1 MNRTVGYAMLR
12 VMAVVAV
19 VAAVAVGAGCGG
31 SRVRPPDIILITADD
46 LSWDDIE
53 PYGHPSVRT
62 PQLQRLAAAGMR
74 FDRAFLTS
82 ASCSPSRC
90 STVAGRYPH
99 STGAG
104 RLHDPL
110 PADQVTF
117 LEGLRRAGYDVALAG
132 KWHLGKAARSRFDRI
147 YDEMPPGGA
156 GEWRQALL
164 ERPRDRPS
172 FLWLSASD
180 PHRPYSDDTGGHE
193 HPPEDAVVPPYLAD
207 TMETRLD
214 FARYYRAVERLDGI
228 VGGVLDEID
237 AEGGTGRTLVIF
249 MSDNGRPFPR
259 CKPTVYDS
267 GVQTPLLVRWP
278 GRVAPGTVSR
288 SLVSAVDIAPT
299 VLEAAGVPPPATMQG
314 RSMLPILANPAAVI
328 RDQVYAER
336 NWHDHPAR
344 DRMVRT
350 TRYKY
355 IRDFYPDLPATP
367 SEDVRRSPTF
377 RSMEV
382 LFARGLLSPEQTNCF
397 IAPRPR
403 EELYDVEA
411 DPHELRNL
419 ADDPAHAATLGE
431 MRRLLEAWQRDTD
444 DRDTMGVQPTG
455 PDAGG
460 VAPGAGGAP
469 R

>member
-1 MNRTVGYAMLR
+1 MRGAAGRAALRAM
-12 VMAVVAV
+12 AF
-19 VAAVAVGAGCGG
+19 AAALAAAAAGAACGG
-31 SRVRPPDIILITADD
+31 SRGRPPDIILITADD

-53 PYGHPSVRT
+53 PFGHPVVRT
-62 PQLQRLAAAGMR
+62 PHLERLAASGMR
-74 FDRAFLTS
+74 FERAFLTS

-90 STVAGRYPH
+90 STVTGRYPH

-110 PADQVTF
+110 PEEQVTF
-117 LEGLRRAGYDVALAG
+117 LEGLRRAGYDISLAG

-147 YDEMPPGGA
+147 YAETPPGGA
-156 GEWRQALL
+156 GAWRRALL
-164 ERPRDRPS
+164 EQPRDRPS

-180 PHRPYSDDTGGHE
+180 PHRPYADITGGRE
-193 HPPEDAVVPPYLAD
+193 HQPEDAVVPPYLAD

-214 FARYYRAVERLDGI
+214 FARYYGAIERLDGLI
-228 VGGVLDEID
+228 GAVLEEID
-237 AEGGTGRTLVIF
+237 RQGAAGRTLVIF

-267 GVQTPLLVRWP
+267 GVRTPLLVRWP
-278 GRVAPGTVSR
+278 GRVAPGTLSR

-299 VLEAAGVPPPATMQG
+299 ILEAAGLRAPGTMQG
-314 RSMLPILANPAAVI
+314 RSMLPILADPGAVI
-328 RDQVYAER
+328 RDHVYAER

-350 TRYKY
+350 TGYKY

-367 SEDVRRSPTF
+367 PEDVRRSPTF
-377 RSMEV
+377 RSMEM
-382 LFARGLLSPEQTNCF
+382 LFARGLLSPEQANCF
-397 IAPRPR
+397 IAPRAR
-403 EELYDVEA
+403 EELYDVET

-431 MRRLLEAWQRDTD
+431 MRRALEAWQRDTD
-444 DRDTMGVQPTG
+444 DRDTLGAQPAG
-455 PDAGG
+455 PDAAGPD
-460 VAPGAGGAP
+460 AAGAG